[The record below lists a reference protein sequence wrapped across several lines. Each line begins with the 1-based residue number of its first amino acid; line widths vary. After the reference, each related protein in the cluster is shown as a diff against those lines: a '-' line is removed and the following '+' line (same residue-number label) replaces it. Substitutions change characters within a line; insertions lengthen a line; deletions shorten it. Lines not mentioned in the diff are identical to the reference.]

1 MKTRIYLVDD
11 HAMVRHGLTALIG
24 AQSDMEVCGQADSAT
39 TALQEI
45 MEIQPDLAIVDITL
59 GGNSGLEL
67 TKSVRAFNPKILV
80 MVLSMHHES
89 IYGLRALKAGARAY
103 VMKHEMACRTIEA
116 IRRIRNGGLFVSDDL
131 ANQMLNQLVAGG
143 TPDDTSPVAPLSDR
157 ELEIVTHIGNGLPT
171 REIAAKLHVSV
182 KTVESHRAHIK
193 EKLHLSNAS
202 QLVQFCVRWVEQS
215 IASGV

>member
-1 MKTRIYLVDD
+1 
-11 HAMVRHGLTALIG
+11 MVRHGLTALIG

>member
-1 MKTRIYLVDD
+1 MI
-11 HAMVRHGLTALIG
+11 RHGLTALIG
-24 AQSDMEVCGQADSAT
+24 AQSDMEVCGQADCAM

-67 TKSVRAFNPKILV
+67 TKSVRAFNPKIQI

-89 IYGLRALKAGARAY
+89 VYGLRALKAGARAY
-103 VMKHEMACRTIEA
+103 VMKHEMASRTIEA

-131 ANQMLNQLVAGG
+131 ANQMLNQLVTGG
-143 TPDDTSPVAPLSDR
+143 APDYTSPLASLSDR
-157 ELEIVTHIGNGLPT
+157 ELEIVSHIGNGLPT

-193 EKLHLSNAS
+193 GKLNLPNAS
-202 QLVQFCVRWVEQS
+202 QLVQFCVRWVERS